1 MSHWRSPE
9 REIPY
14 PIERVIY
21 SIFIISPVSAVSQND
36 IYAKE
41 HILEWL
47 FNPPLIAF
55 YNSQHITHNKEQNVS
70 FLKLENLSLETLKF
84 YFYWYLED

>member
-14 PIERVIY
+14 PIESVIY
-21 SIFIISPVSAVSQND
+21 SIFIVSPVSAVSQND

-47 FNPPLIAF
+47 FYPSLITF
-55 YNSQHITHNKEQNVS
+55 YNSQHITHNKEQNVNL
-70 FLKLENLSLETLKF
+70 LKLGNLSLETLKF
-84 YFYWYLED
+84 YFY